1 MQMDVLH
8 QTIFGNAR
16 LLFNRKP
23 LFFKSFSKNGL
34 KRISDIW
41 DYQNK
46 TFLDSI
52 TIYNKLQ
59 NKRNW
64 ISEWSKIKTSVPK
77 ELVEK
82 IKTLDIFTNK
92 RKCKLYID
100 NNLFFCKNKIIQHK
114 DVKLKTIQKLLN
126 KTVEPKYQNK
136 WELIHNKKTHVGS
149 SLEKP

>member
-1 MQMDVLH
+1 MDVLH

-23 LFFKSFSKNGL
+23 LFFKSFSKSGL

-46 TFLDSI
+46 TFLDNI

-77 ELVEK
+77 ELAEK
-82 IKTLDIFTNK
+82 MKTLDTCRNK

-100 NNLFFCKNKIIQHK
+100 NNLFFCDSKNKIIQHK
-114 DVKLKTIQKLLN
+114 DVKLKTI
-126 KTVEPKYQNK
+126 
-136 WELIHNKKTHVGS
+136 KKTI
-149 SLEKP
+149 K